1 MVTRPRGGPS
11 GSRSRSSL
19 VLALA
24 KQAQMAWFRS
34 RRSPYQG
41 GMIVSGVMSAS
52 WAVPMLPSGSG
63 SGGQA
68 GSGVPSGR

>member
-1 MVTRPRGGPS
+1 
-11 GSRSRSSL
+11 
-19 VLALA
+19 
-24 KQAQMAWFRS
+24 MAWFRS

-52 WAVPMLPSGSG
+52 WVPLMLPWGAG
-63 SGGQA
+63 RGGLD